1 MARKYSSDDANLN
14 SGSIFTSRNRDYS
27 DINMLFEANPNT
39 GNIYKVKDA
48 AAVKQAVRNIVLS
61 NFYEKPFNIFYGS
74 DLRNLLFENVTPFSM
89 QEAKTQIQNAIANN
103 EPRAEVMSINI
114 SGVDN
119 TLIINL
125 VFKVKE
131 TRQTQELNISLERLR

>member
-14 SGSIFTSRNRDYS
+14 SGSIFTSRNQDYS

-48 AAVKQAVRNIVLS
+48 AAVKQSVRNIVMS

-74 DLRNLLFENVTPFSM
+74 DLRNLLFENLTPFTV

-103 EPRAEVMSINI
+103 ESRAEVMSINI
-114 SGVDN
+114 SGDNN

-125 VFKVKE
+125 VFRVKE
-131 TRQTQELNISLERLR
+131 TRQIQELNISLERLR

>member
-114 SGVDN
+114 SGDDN

>member
-103 EPRAEVMSINI
+103 EPRAEVCLLYTSP
-114 SGVDN
+114 SPRD
-119 TLIINL
+119 
-125 VFKVKE
+125 
-131 TRQTQELNISLERLR
+131 RQKSRMPSSA

>member
-74 DLRNLLFENVTPFSM
+74 DLRNLLFENVTPFSI

-114 SGVDN
+114 SGDDN